1 MKRSLFYI
9 ISILCLFTSCKKDI
23 DIDYH
28 QIAPIYVVE
37 GSVSNDGTEVRVSRT
52 NAMDDNN
59 GISDISNATVTLAAD
74 NGQQWNIPYHRNGFY
89 RSSTL
94 KGEAGITYTLEVTLD
109 GQTYTSTSTM
119 QRKPTLNKFRF
130 VWMKA
135 ASERIL
141 FGDLRLQD
149 IPNEDN
155 WYFMHIYR
163 NGIGYRWAVMRDD
176 QNPNKELQQLFTFFR
191 EGSDDSDVLQEGD
204 RLYIEIRAIDQR
216 AYDYL
221 YSMQIMDD
229 TGTNP
234 IPNFTG
240 GCLGYFSAYHQI
252 TYDCYYHLSDV
263 EESESQ

>member
-1 MKRSLFYI
+1 MKYSL
-9 ISILCLFTSCKKDI
+9 SAILFPLSTLLLLSCEKNI

-28 QIAPIYVVE
+28 QVDPIYVVE
-37 GSVSNDGTEVRVSRT
+37 ASISNNGTEVRVSRT

-59 GISDISNATVTLAAD
+59 GISDINNATVTLSAD
-74 NGQQWNIPYHRNGFY
+74 NGQQWDIPFSRNGFY

-94 KGEAGITYTLEVTLD
+94 RGEAGTTYTINVELN
-109 GQTYTSTSTM
+109 GHHYASTSTM
-119 QRKPTLNKFRF
+119 QRTPTFNKFRF

-149 IPNEDN
+149 IPNEDS

-176 QNPNKELQQLFTFFR
+176 QNPNKELQQLFSLFR
-191 EGSDDSDVLQEGD
+191 EGSNDSDVLNEGD
-204 RLYIEIRAIDQR
+204 LLRIEIRAIDQR

-221 YSMQIMDD
+221 YSMQLMND

-234 IPNFTG
+234 IANFTG

-252 TYDCYYHLSDV
+252 TYSCKYHEADV
-263 EESESQ
+263 EEED